1 MNNINNFEEEDEIFW
16 EPTLEEKRDLAKKN
30 FKDKEKRRKEH
41 SQPSELGP
49 QIKKKFHSKDM
60 IGVHP
65 KTETQRHVFKEYRE
79 NPEKHFFMTGSAG
92 TGKTFIGMY
101 LGLQDVLDPT
111 TPYEKLVIVRSNV
124 ESGSPLGFLPGDAEE
139 KMAQFEHPYADICNE
154 LFEVSKSYENLKEI
168 GKVIFS
174 PTAFLRGRSLND
186 SVILVDEIQNMNFGE
201 LDTIITRVGYN
212 SKIIFCGDY
221 RQNDLLNKRNNQSG
235 FYPFV
240 DIISSLNNR
249 FSIHEFGHEDI
260 VRSGLVKDYII
271 RKETFFANEV
281 EDHEKSLFNSKK

>member
-1 MNNINNFEEEDEIFW
+1 MGNINNFEEEDIYW
-16 EPTLEEKRDLAKKN
+16 EQTLEEKRDLAKKN
-30 FKDKEKRRKEH
+30 FKDKKRQSNKTPEQTDGR
-41 SQPSELGP
+41 
-49 QIKKKFHSKDM
+49 IKKSFHVKDL
-60 IGVHP
+60 ISIQP
-65 KTETQRHVFKEYRE
+65 KTETQRHVFREYQQ

-101 LGLQDVLDPT
+101 LGLQDVLDPA

-124 ESGSPLGFLPGDAEE
+124 ESGAPLGFLPGDAEE
-139 KMAQFEHPYADICNE
+139 KMAQFEYPYSDICNE

-168 GKVIFS
+168 GKVVFS

-221 RQNDLLNKRNNQSG
+221 RQNDLINKRNNQSG
-235 FYPFV
+235 FYPFI
-240 DIISSLNNR
+240 DIISSLENR
-249 FSIHEFGHEDI
+249 FSIHEFGHNDI

-281 EDHEKSLFNSKK
+281 EDHEKSISNSKK